1 MATALQPVIS
11 APVSGGLSLPALVL
25 HIGEKAARRLSLV
38 LYCDDPQS
46 SLSKQ
51 RT

>member
-25 HIGEKAARRLSLV
+25 HTGPTR
-38 LYCDDPQS
+38 
-46 SLSKQ
+46 
-51 RT
+51 